1 MSDLDKFEKTISLLK
16 ERFGGKLNLSK
27 HETAIAI
34 GISRSSFNRRIA
46 ENDFENLPKFSRC
59 GNGSKGK
66 YVFPI
71 ASVAIFIADR
81 S

>member
-27 HETAIAI
+27 QETAIAL
-34 GISRSSFNRRIA
+34 GISHSSFNRRIA

-59 GNGSKGK
+59 GNGNKGR

-71 ASVAIFIADR
+71 TSVAIFIADR